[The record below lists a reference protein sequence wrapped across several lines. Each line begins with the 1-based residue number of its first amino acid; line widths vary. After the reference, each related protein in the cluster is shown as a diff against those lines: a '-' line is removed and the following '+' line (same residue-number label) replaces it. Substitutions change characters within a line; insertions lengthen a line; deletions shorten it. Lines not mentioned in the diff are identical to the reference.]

1 MSSLLLIILSAVLI
15 SIIAASDENRGLR
28 PFENESDVYRNAM
41 GLAQAHLVGVPV
53 ICGLTWLLGY
63 GVLRPLDLLYLRTP
77 TFAALLLAIVALIEL
92 FMRHASSLKP
102 ARPAFALIMCA
113 NSAMLGIALMSDVR
127 ADSVWRAVILGIG
140 ATALFAFLVL
150 CLATLYERL
159 RYADVPAPFKQAP
172 ILLICVGMM
181 ALAFMGF
188 SGLIQE

>member
-15 SIIAASDENRGLR
+15 SIVAASDERQWR
-28 PFENESDVYRNAM
+28 PFENEPDVYRNAM
-41 GLAQAHLVGVPV
+41 GLARAHLIAVPV
-53 ICGLTWLLGY
+53 ICGLTWVLIY

-77 TFAALLLAIVALIEL
+77 TFAAVLLITVALIEL
-92 FMRHASSLKP
+92 FMRYSFALKP
-102 ARPAFALIMCA
+102 ARPAFALLLCA

-127 ADSVWRAVILGIG
+127 AESLWRALIVGIG
-140 ATALFAFLVL
+140 AAVVFGFLLL
-150 CLATLYERL
+150 CAATLYERL

>member
-15 SIIAASDENRGLR
+15 SIIAASDEHRGLR
-28 PFENESDVYRNAM
+28 PFGNETDLYRNAF
-41 GLAQAHLVGVPV
+41 GLAQAHLIAVPV
-53 ICGLTWLLGY
+53 ICGLTWVLSY

-77 TFAALLLAIVALIEL
+77 TFAAVLLITVALIEL
-92 FMRHASSLKP
+92 FMRHSFALKP
-102 ARPAFALIMCA
+102 ARPAFALLMCA

-127 ADSVWRAVILGIG
+127 AETLWRALLVGIG
-140 ATALFAFLVL
+140 AAVVFGFLLL
-150 CLATLYERL
+150 CAATLYERL